1 MIQNAKQALHIE
13 SGKSFSRG
21 EANENERRWDD
32 RKIDLLNKDSA
43 NNYDATRM
51 RLNFEIG
58 PDGKIHPL
66 GYMDK
71 RLDER
76 LQERLDELGYHPF
89 KADSK
94 IQPNICAKIIIGG
107 NHERTLEMAFGKQEV
122 DLEKGADNSSLRR
135 CREVEDWAMDS
146 YRWCCEQFGRE
157 NVIGFQV
164 HLDEKS
170 PHCHALVV
178 PVGRKGKAK
187 SERVMWSAK
196 FGKDGNGYKAALHA
210 MHTSLYETVS
220 RKYGLERG
228 DSIEGRDVRHLDKHE
243 FYSEQYR
250 LQKTVKSLQTMMKN
264 LESQVAALNTKLVD
278 MKIELDDGRMTLE
291 EYRKQKEDILKQT
304 AKCEASLKDKTQKLH
319 QKEEEL
325 KHLTEDAARAGK
337 VMQPF
342 RNHKATFDPPQIT
355 EKVPLFGAEK
365 WLERQNQRLAK
376 EFKTV
381 VDKVEALYMA
391 DAEQQVKAAQ
401 CEVLAD
407 YNELYRLKGEN
418 KSLWEAYR
426 ESESEMNALL
436 EDLALPE
443 VRDIFLAAFDILIG
457 GKAIPAAS
465 GGGGSTS
472 DLAWDGRRRDE
483 DEEAYRRRCLRAA
496 MGVTKFQLRSYR
508 KR

>member
-1 MIQNAKQALHIE
+1 M
-13 SGKSFSRG
+13 SCRG

-122 DLEKGADNSSLRR
+122 DLEKGADNSSLHR

-146 YRWCCEQFGRE
+146 YRWCCEQFGSE

-243 FYSEQYR
+243 FYSEQLK
-250 LQKTVKSLQTMMKN
+250 LQKAIKGLTTMKEN
-264 LESQVAALNTKLVD
+264 LEKSIARAQDEISTVRHQLSEQKITLDEAESKVRGLEGEISALQKKLTE
-278 MKIELDDGRMTLE
+278 KSCTLE
-291 EYRKQKEDILKQT
+291 EKRQEYDSLMDKVDKMRKIFTPFKSHRVGFT
-304 AKCEASLKDKTQKLH
+304 A
-319 QKEEEL
+319 
-325 KHLTEDAARAGK
+325 
-337 VMQPF
+337 
-342 RNHKATFDPPQIT
+342 PQIT
-355 EKVPLFGAEK
+355 ELPPTFGRDQ
-365 WLERQNQRLAK
+365 WLERQNRLLKAY
-376 EFKTV
+376 FDKTV
-381 VDKVEALYMA
+381 DEIESLYRAEAEEQVRIDRENCLVDYSDYQQCIDENQQLRLSIKELNHENEYRKVMVSGFLDILCSPELQKKLFSIAEALFIGQPI
-391 DAEQQVKAAQ
+391 EVAA
-401 CEVLAD
+401 
-407 YNELYRLKGEN
+407 
-418 KSLWEAYR
+418 
-426 ESESEMNALL
+426 
-436 EDLALPE
+436 
-443 VRDIFLAAFDILIG
+443 
-457 GKAIPAAS
+457 
-465 GGGGSTS
+465 GGGGDTS
-472 DLAWDGRRRDE
+472 DMRWDGRDPDE
-483 DEEAYRRRCLRAA
+483 DEEAYWLRCIATASSLMIGRNRRKEYNRQK
-496 MGVTKFQLRSYR
+496 GY